1 MSVLQKK
8 KRLYESCSK
17 IRTLRYAYNN
27 GHWND
32 RSIMGWQLMFEYIRD
47 ERMSER
53 RIFKRFKEIMRKAG
67 KR

>member
-17 IRTLRYAYNN
+17 IRTLRYAFNS
-27 GHWND
+27 GHWHD

-53 RIFKRFKEIMRKAG
+53 WLHKRFKRIMRKAG